1 MLKYLPFLVRQGFKA
16 LLRIV

>member
-1 MLKYLPFLVRQGFKA
+1 MLKYLPFLVWQGFKA